1 MRAVVVIAAPTA
13 AITLLAGCASGAGLS
28 EVKIVLDGE
37 PHTLAA
43 HVTCTRFPDG
53 NLLIYASPSQTDH
66 RRSVRVMLA
75 TTHRLV
81 VTAAGFR
88 IPEANGFTKDS
99 REMTAIK
106 VDDDYTITGRMPSD
120 DDGGG
125 WRQVKIEIA
134 CPGYQRPKGSP
145 DTVPAIG
152 SP

>member
-28 EVKIVLDGE
+28 EVKIALDGE

-134 CPGYQRPKGSP
+134 CPGYQRPNGP
-145 DTVPAIG
+145 TDTVPAIG